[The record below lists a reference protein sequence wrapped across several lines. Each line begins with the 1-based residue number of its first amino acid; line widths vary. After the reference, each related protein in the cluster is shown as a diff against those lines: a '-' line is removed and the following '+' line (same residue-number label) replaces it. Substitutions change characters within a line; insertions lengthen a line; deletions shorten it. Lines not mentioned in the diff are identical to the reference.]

1 MKYNIKFSL
10 NTYYV
15 LSILLGTKS
24 ANMNNMDHKELSLK
38 GREKNNYNVVLSV
51 TQGYPLTR
59 TK

>member
-1 MKYNIKFSL
+1 MKYNIQFLL

-24 ANMNNMDHKELSLK
+24 TNMNNKDHKELSLK
-38 GREKNNYNVVLSV
+38 RREKNSYNVVLSV
-51 TQGYPLTR
+51 TQGYPLTS

>member
-10 NTYYV
+10 NTYCV

-24 ANMNNMDHKELSLK
+24 TNTKNMDHKERSLK
-38 GREKNNYNVVLSV
+38 RREKNSYNVVLSV
-51 TQGYPLTR
+51 TQGYPLMG